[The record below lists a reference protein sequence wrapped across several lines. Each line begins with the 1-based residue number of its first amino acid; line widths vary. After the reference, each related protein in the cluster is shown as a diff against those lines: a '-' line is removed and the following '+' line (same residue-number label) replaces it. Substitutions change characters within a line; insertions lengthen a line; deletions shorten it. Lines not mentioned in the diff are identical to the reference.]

1 MWNFRLNKIINTRL
15 IIQNVT
21 NKYKW
26 ILERGQKYLC
36 LHGDRRT
43 KQLGTCSG
51 LWRTFSGNFP
61 LADATY
67 GLVFLCF
74 GLKNQKLLEFF
85 KMTCLAN
92 HIRDGFRKQQMT
104 SVTPSVIQLT
114 TVVMESTFTSS
125 LLLFTKNIMW
135 IIRRKKNNASCLLSW
150 DLVTGWTRITL
161 EWPPISWRRCS
172 SPCTIQYVDSV
183 TCCDSCAWRP
193 SRTQWR
199 RGRTHSA
206 RDKSAD
212 RACKKYILPRPM
224 FTAFPDLLSCSYF
237 SFTWNTEL
245 LWIL

>member
-1 MWNFRLNKIINTRL
+1 M
-15 IIQNVT
+15 V
-21 NKYKW
+21 
-26 ILERGQKYLC
+26 
-36 LHGDRRT
+36 
-43 KQLGTCSG
+43 
-51 LWRTFSGNFP
+51 SGNNRWLQLPRLSFSWP
-61 LADATY
+61 LWWWKAHSHPPY
-67 GLVFLCF
+67 Y
-74 GLKNQKLLEFF
+74 
-85 KMTCLAN
+85 
-92 HIRDGFRKQQMT
+92 
-104 SVTPSVIQLT
+104 
-114 TVVMESTFTSS
+114 
-125 LLLFTKNIMW
+125 LLFTKNIMW